1 MSAPDPTARPPL
13 VALIGNPNTGKTTIF
28 NALTGF
34 RARTGNYPGVTVEKK
49 HGPLADVPGAELLDL
64 PGTYSLAA
72 RSPDEMVAVD
82 VLLGRRADTARPD
95 AVVIVVDASNL
106 ERNLYLATQVLET
119 GVPALLALNMTDTA
133 AARGIRVDAA
143 ALGARLGVPV
153 VPLVGHRREG
163 VPELGRAIAARLAD
177 PRPAPAPV
185 TFPATVEAEFAALAP
200 LVGAAFGAEVA
211 RPELQRILLDVGGA
225 AERRAVERGGP
236 ALLARL
242 SEARARLE
250 AAGTPVVGLEATLRY
265 EAIARFTEGVVE
277 VEEVAGTTWSDRI
290 DAIVTHRVLGALVF
304 LGIMTLVF
312 VAIFSWSA
320 PLIDFLRDDLFGRL
334 AGWITDAG
342 FLGGGALESLVV
354 KGVVGGVG
362 GILVFLPQIAILF
375 LFLAILED
383 CGYMARAAFL
393 MDRLLRWC
401 GLSGKSFIPMLSS
414 FACAV
419 PGILATRTIESRR
432 DRFATILVAPF
443 MTCSARLPV
452 YALLTTAFVPATK
465 VLGFLDLRALVFVG
479 LYFLG
484 ILVAIPTAYLLK
496 RTLLRGEAPPFL
508 MELPPYKVPGA
519 AAVVHRVVDQGR
531 AFVVRAG
538 TLILATSVIVWALS
552 YFPREA
558 SVETTRAATKAE
570 IARAADA
577 AAATA
582 PDEAARGDVRAKAA
596 ADAEA
601 ADRTAEGA
609 HLRGSI
615 LGRAGR
621 AIEPA
626 FAPIGWDWKVAIAV
640 LASFPARE
648 VVVATLGV
656 IYGVGEQ
663 DEESDSLREQVVAA
677 RWEDGPRKG
686 RPVFDLASAM
696 ALLVFFALCLQC
708 ASTLAVMRRETGSW
722 RWPAF
727 AFAYMTTLA
736 YLGALATAAIVR
748 TFVA

>member
-1 MSAPDPTARPPL
+1 M
-13 VALIGNPNTGKTTIF
+13 
-28 NALTGF
+28 
-34 RARTGNYPGVTVEKK
+34 PGV
-49 HGPLADVPGAELLDL
+49 ELLDL

-82 VLLGRRADTARPD
+82 VLLGRRNDTPRPD
-95 AVVIVVDASNL
+95 AVVIVVDASNV

-119 GVPALLALNMTDTA
+119 GVPAVLALNMTDTA
-133 AARGIRVDAA
+133 AARGIRIDVA
-143 ALGARLGVPV
+143 ALSSRLGVPV
-153 VPLVGHRREG
+153 VSLVGHRREG
-163 VPELGRAIAARLAD
+163 VPELSRAIAARLAD

-185 TFPATVEAEFAALAP
+185 TFPASVETEVSALAP
-200 LVGAAFGAEVA
+200 RLRAAFGAEVL
-211 RPELQRILLDVGGA
+211 RPEVARVLFDVDGA
-225 AERRAVERGGP
+225 AERRAVERGGD
-236 ALLARL
+236 ALLA
-242 SEARARLE
+242 EIAAARARLE
-250 AAGTPVVGLEATLRY
+250 AAGSPVVGLEATLRY
-265 EAIARFTEGVVE
+265 DAIARLTAGVVE
-277 VEEVAGTTWSDRI
+277 IETVEGTTWSDRI
-290 DAIVTHRVLGALVF
+290 DAIVTHRFLGALVF
-304 LGIMTLVF
+304 VAIMTLVF

-334 AGWITDAG
+334 AEWITEAG

-354 KGVVGGVG
+354 TGIVGGVG

-452 YALLTTAFVPATK
+452 YALLTTAFVPASK
-465 VLGFLDLRALVFVG
+465 VLGFLDVRALVFVG

-519 AAVVHRVVDQGR
+519 AAVVHRVFDQAR

-538 TLILATSVIVWALS
+538 TLILATSVIVWGLS
-552 YFPREA
+552 YFPRDA
-558 SVETTRAATKAE
+558 AVDATRAATKSA
-570 IARAADA
+570 IGRTAAADVA
-577 AAATA
+577 AA
-582 PDEAARGDVRAKAA
+582 PDDLARDAIRAKAA
-596 ADAEA
+596 QDAVVADEV
-601 ADRTAEGA
+601 ADGA
-609 HLRGSI
+609 HLRGSY
-615 LGRAGR
+615 LGRTGR

-626 FAPIGWDWKVAIAV
+626 FAPIGWDWKVTIAV

-648 VVVATLGV
+648 VVVSMLGV
-656 IYGVGEQ
+656 IYGLGRRGRGVR
-663 DEESDSLREQVVAA
+663 LRCA
-677 RWEDGPRKG
+677 RRSSRRAGRTARARGSPCSTSPPRW
-686 RPVFDLASAM
+686 RCSCSSRSACSAS
-696 ALLVFFALCLQC
+696 
-708 ASTLAVMRRETGSW
+708 RRS
-722 RWPAF
+722 P
-727 AFAYMTTLA
+727 
-736 YLGALATAAIVR
+736 
-748 TFVA
+748 